1 MDTFR
6 TPLSLPFAKMSP
18 GAELVTLSAAYSKHA
33 PLLSISGDLS
43 LLIDKKHEGVLL
55 FTLCDKSLLRISFQ
69 VVGCHTSEHD
79 IAVLW
84 SLFQLVFERV
94 EPSVG

>member
-1 MDTFR
+1 MLCI
-6 TPLSLPFAKMSP
+6 PN
-18 GAELVTLSAAYSKHA
+18 HA
-33 PLLSISGDLS
+33 PLLQFLFVLVS
-43 LLIDKKHEGVLL
+43 LLINKKLEGVLL